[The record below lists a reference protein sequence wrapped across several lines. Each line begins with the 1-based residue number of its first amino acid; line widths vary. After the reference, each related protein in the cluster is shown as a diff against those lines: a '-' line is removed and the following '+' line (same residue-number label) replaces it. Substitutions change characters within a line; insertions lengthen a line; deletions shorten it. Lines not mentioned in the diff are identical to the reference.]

1 MNIKKIIGILICIL
15 VLIYLIFTSMPKK
28 TALFFIPHQDDET
41 LTFSPA
47 IQRYIKDGYD
57 VHIILATDGISSSI
71 RENLLNGRV
80 VCNIHNE
87 RHDFKISETEF
98 TRLRDQEYKQALT
111 SLGVKQNNIHISRFA
126 VKDGTLDKERAKTII
141 SDYLEQYP
149 NSKVFTISNMSQN
162 VYGGHNDHYT
172 LGIAAKELYDE
183 GKINNLDLFVE
194 FYVRENFEKKNKNI
208 KLENYYP
215 TNSNQ
220 IKRSMY
226 SYTNFDPKHQHYAI
240 GEHSVSQLFNEIEK
254 DLDND
259 GFVSYYYN
267 IKK

>member
-1 MNIKKIIGILICIL
+1 MNIKKIVGISIGVV
-15 VLIYLIFTSMPKK
+15 VLIYLIFASMPKK
-28 TALFFIPHQDDET
+28 TALFFIPSQDDET

-57 VHIILATDGISSSI
+57 VHVILATDGISSSI

-87 RHDFKISETEF
+87 IHDFKISETEF

-141 SDYLEQYP
+141 SDYLEQYT
-149 NSKVFTISNMSQN
+149 NSKVFTISNMSKN
-162 VYGGHNDHYT
+162 VDGGHNDHYT

-183 GKINNLDLFVE
+183 GKINNLDLLWSFT
-194 FYVRENFEKKNKNI
+194 YVKTLRKKI
-208 KLENYYP
+208 K
-215 TNSNQ
+215 
-220 IKRSMY
+220 I
-226 SYTNFDPKHQHYAI
+226 
-240 GEHSVSQLFNEIEK
+240 
-254 DLDND
+254 
-259 GFVSYYYN
+259 
-267 IKK
+267 

>member
-1 MNIKKIIGILICIL
+1 
-15 VLIYLIFTSMPKK
+15 MPKK

-57 VHIILATDGISSSI
+57 VHVILATDGISSSI
-71 RENLLNGRV
+71 RENLLNVRV
-80 VCNIHNE
+80 VC
-87 RHDFKISETEF
+87 
-98 TRLRDQEYKQALT
+98 
-111 SLGVKQNNIHISRFA
+111 NIHISRFA

>member
-1 MNIKKIIGILICIL
+1 MNIKKIIGIFLGL
-15 VLIYLIFTSMPKK
+15 AVLIYLLYASGPKK

-57 VHIILATDGISSSI
+57 VHVILSTDGISSSV
-71 RENLLNGRV
+71 RENILNGNS

-87 RHDFKISETEF
+87 RHNFKISKTEF
-98 TRLRDQEYKQALT
+98 TRLRDKECTQALIT
-111 SLGVKQNNIHISRFA
+111 LGVKQENIHISRFA
-126 VKDGTLDKERAKTII
+126 VKDGTLDKDRAKTII

-149 NSKVFTISNMSQN
+149 NSKIFTISNMSQN
-162 VYGGHNDHYT
+162 VTGGHNDHYT

-183 GKINNLDLFVE
+183 GKVNDLDLFIE
-194 FYVRENFEKKNKNI
+194 FYIREDFEKRNKNI
-208 KLENYYP
+208 KLEKYYP

-220 IKRSMY
+220 IKRATY

-240 GEHSVSQLFNEIEK
+240 GGHSVNQLFNKMEQ
-254 DLDND
+254 DLYND
-259 GFVSYYYN
+259 EFVSYYYN
-267 IKK
+267 IKR